1 MVKNAV
7 ITVQS
12 RVSVEDE
19 LIEVVTPGKFYITK
33 NGYKVEYDETKLSG
47 MEGTKTTMIIKEKY
61 FKLNRVGT
69 TETNM
74 EFEKNTQSVSLYK
87 TPFGA
92 MSVIVDTKDIE
103 INMDDNGGTIHIV
116 YTLNVE
122 GQQLIETDLN
132 VVIKA
137 Q

>member
-7 ITVQS
+7 VTVQS

-33 NGYKVEYDETKLSG
+33 SGYKIEYEETKLSG
-47 MEGTKTTMIIKEKY
+47 MEGTKTTMIIKNNY

-74 EFEKNTQSVSLYK
+74 EFEINKQSVSLYK

-92 MSVIVDTKDIE
+92 MSVVIDTKSLE
-103 INMDDNGGTIHIV
+103 INVDDDGGIVHIV

-132 VVIKA
+132 VIIKA
-137 Q
+137 

>member
-19 LIEVVTPGKFYITK
+19 IIEVVTPGKLYITS
-33 NGYKVEYDETKLSG
+33 NGYRVEYDETKLSG
-47 MEGTKTTMIIKEKY
+47 MEGTKTTMIIKDKY
-61 FKLNRVGT
+61 FKLIRVGT

-74 EFEKNTQSVSLYK
+74 EFEINKESISLYK
-87 TPFGA
+87 TPFGV
-92 MSVIVDTKDIE
+92 MSIAVNTKEVDIE
-103 INMDDNGGTIHIV
+103 VDENGGKVHIV

-122 GQQLIETDLN
+122 GQQMIETDLS
-132 VVIKA
+132 VFIKVK
-137 Q
+137 

>member
-7 ITVQS
+7 VTVQS

-19 LIEVVTPGKFYITK
+19 LIEVITPGKLHITS
-33 NGYKVEYDETKLSG
+33 NGYRVEYDETELSG
-47 MEGTKTTMIIKEKY
+47 MEGTKTTMIIKDRY

-74 EFEKNTQSVSLYK
+74 EFEIDKQSVSLYK

-92 MSVIVDTKDIE
+92 MSVVIDTKTLE
-103 INMDDNGGTIHIV
+103 INMDDNGGIIHIV
-116 YTLNVE
+116 YVLNVE
-122 GQQLIETDLN
+122 GQQMIETDLN
-132 VVIKA
+132 VIIKVK
-137 Q
+137 

>member
-7 ITVQS
+7 VTVQS

-33 NGYKVEYDETKLSG
+33 SGYKSEYDETKLSG
-47 MEGTKTTMIIKEKY
+47 MEGTKTTMIIKNNY

-74 EFEKNTQSVSLYK
+74 EFEINKQSVSLYK

-92 MSVIVDTKDIE
+92 MSVVIDTKSLE
-103 INMDDNGGTIHIV
+103 INVDDNGGIVHIV

-132 VVIKA
+132 VVIRA
-137 Q
+137 

>member
-19 LIEVVTPGKFYITK
+19 LIEVITPGKFYITK
-33 NGYKVEYDETKLSG
+33 SGYKVEYDETELSG

-74 EFEKNTQSVSLYK
+74 EFEKNTQSLSLYK

-92 MSVIVDTKDIE
+92 MSVVVDTKDIE
-103 INMDDNGGTIHIV
+103 INMDDNGGTIHIL

-132 VVIKA
+132 VIINS
-137 Q
+137 

>member
-33 NGYKVEYDETKLSG
+33 SGYRVEYDETKLSG

-92 MSVIVDTKDIE
+92 MSVVIDTKDIE
-103 INMDDNGGTIHIV
+103 VSVDDNGGTIHIV
-116 YTLNVE
+116 YTLNLE

-132 VVIKA
+132 VIIKA
-137 Q
+137 

>member
-19 LIEVVTPGKFYITK
+19 IIEVVTPGKLYVTS
-33 NGYKVEYDETKLSG
+33 NGYRVEYDETKLSG
-47 MEGTKTTMIIKEKY
+47 MEGTKTTMIIKDKY
-61 FKLNRVGT
+61 FKLMRVGT

-74 EFEKNTQSVSLYK
+74 EFEINKESISLYK
-87 TPFGA
+87 TPFGV
-92 MSVIVDTKDIE
+92 MSIAVNTKEVDIE
-103 INMDDNGGTIHIV
+103 VDENGGKVHIV

-122 GQQLIETDLN
+122 GQQMIETDLS
-132 VVIKA
+132 VFIKVK
-137 Q
+137 

>member
-12 RVSVEDE
+12 RVSVEDD
-19 LIEVVTPGKFYITK
+19 LIEVITPGKFHITK
-33 NGYKVEYDETKLSG
+33 SGFKVEYDETKLSG
-47 MEGTKTTMIIKEKY
+47 MEGTKTTMVIKDKY

-74 EFEKNTQSVSLYK
+74 EFEKDTQSVSLYK

-92 MSVIVDTKDIE
+92 MSVVIDTKNLE
-103 INMDDNGGTIHIV
+103 IDVDDNGGTIHIL

>member
-7 ITVQS
+7 VTVQS

-19 LIEVVTPGKFYITK
+19 LIEVITPGKLHITS
-33 NGYKVEYDETKLSG
+33 NGYRVEYDETELSG
-47 MEGTKTTMIIKEKY
+47 MEGTKTTMIIKDRY

-74 EFEKNTQSVSLYK
+74 EFEIDKQSVSLYK

-92 MSVIVDTKDIE
+92 MSVVIDTKTLE
-103 INMDDNGGTIHIV
+103 INMDDNGGIINIV
-116 YTLNVE
+116 YVLNVE
-122 GQQLIETDLN
+122 GQQMIETDLN
-132 VVIKA
+132 VIIKVK
-137 Q
+137 

>member
-1 MVKNAV
+1 MSKNAV
-7 ITVQS
+7 VTVQS
-12 RVSVEDE
+12 RVSVEDDI
-19 LIEVVTPGKFYITK
+19 IEVVTPGKFHISK
-33 NGYKVEYDETKLSG
+33 SGYKVEYDETKLSG
-47 MEGTKTTMIIKEKY
+47 MEGTKTTMIIKDGY

-69 TETNM
+69 TETNL

-92 MSVIVDTKDIE
+92 MSVIVDTKELE
-103 INMDDNGGTIHIV
+103 ISMDDNGGTIHIV

-132 VVIKA
+132 VFIKA
-137 Q
+137 

>member
-19 LIEVVTPGKFYITK
+19 IIEVVTPGKLHITS
-33 NGYKVEYDETKLSG
+33 NGYRVEYDETKLSG
-47 MEGTKTTMIIKEKY
+47 MEGTKTTMIIKDKY
-61 FKLNRVGT
+61 FKLIRVGT

-74 EFEKNTQSVSLYK
+74 EFEINKESISLYK
-87 TPFGA
+87 TPFGV
-92 MSVIVDTKDIE
+92 MSIAVNTKEVDIQVDE
-103 INMDDNGGTIHIV
+103 NGGKVHIV

-122 GQQLIETDLN
+122 GQQMIETDLS
-132 VVIKA
+132 VFIKVK
-137 Q
+137 

>member
-7 ITVQS
+7 VTVQS

-19 LIEVVTPGKFYITK
+19 LIEVITPGKLHITS
-33 NGYKVEYDETKLSG
+33 NGYRVEYDETKLSG
-47 MEGTKTTMIIKEKY
+47 MEGTKTTMIIKDRY

-74 EFEKNTQSVSLYK
+74 EFEIDKQSVSLYK

-92 MSVIVDTKDIE
+92 MSVVIDTKKLE
-103 INMDDNGGTIHIV
+103 INMDDNGGIIHIV
-116 YTLNVE
+116 YILNVE
-122 GQQLIETDLN
+122 GQQMIETDLN
-132 VVIKA
+132 VIIKVK
-137 Q
+137 

>member
-132 VVIKA
+132 VFIKA
-137 Q
+137 

>member
-1 MVKNAV
+1 
-7 ITVQS
+7 
-12 RVSVEDE
+12 
-19 LIEVVTPGKFYITK
+19 
-33 NGYKVEYDETKLSG
+33 
-47 MEGTKTTMIIKEKY
+47 MEGTKTTMIIKNNY

-74 EFEKNTQSVSLYK
+74 EFEINKQSVSLYK

-92 MSVIVDTKDIE
+92 MSVVIDTKSLE
-103 INMDDNGGTIHIV
+103 INVDDNGGIVHIV

-132 VVIKA
+132 VIIKA
-137 Q
+137 

>member
-19 LIEVVTPGKFYITK
+19 IIEVVTPGKLHITS
-33 NGYKVEYDETKLSG
+33 NGYRVEYDETKLSG
-47 MEGTKTTMIIKEKY
+47 MEGTKTTMIIKDKY
-61 FKLNRVGT
+61 FKLIRVGT

-74 EFEKNTQSVSLYK
+74 EFEINKESISLYK
-87 TPFGA
+87 TPFGV
-92 MSVIVDTKDIE
+92 MSIAVNTKEVDIE
-103 INMDDNGGTIHIV
+103 VDENGGKVHIV

-122 GQQLIETDLN
+122 GQQMIETDLS
-132 VVIKA
+132 VFIKVK
-137 Q
+137 

>member
-19 LIEVVTPGKFYITK
+19 IIEVVTPGKLHITS
-33 NGYKVEYDETKLSG
+33 NGYRVEYDETKLSG
-47 MEGTKTTMIIKEKY
+47 MEGTKTTMIIKDKY
-61 FKLNRVGT
+61 FKLIRVGT

-74 EFEKNTQSVSLYK
+74 EFEINKESISLYK
-87 TPFGA
+87 TPFGV
-92 MSVIVDTKDIE
+92 MSIAVNTKEVEIEVDE
-103 INMDDNGGTIHIV
+103 NGGKVHIV

-122 GQQLIETDLN
+122 DQQMIETDLS
-132 VVIKA
+132 VFIKVK
-137 Q
+137 

>member
-19 LIEVVTPGKFYITK
+19 IIEVVTPGKLHITS
-33 NGYKVEYDETKLSG
+33 NGYRVEYDETKLSG
-47 MEGTKTTMIIKEKY
+47 MEGTKTTMIIKDKY
-61 FKLNRVGT
+61 FKLIRVGT

-74 EFEKNTQSVSLYK
+74 EFEINKESISLYK
-87 TPFGA
+87 TPFGV
-92 MSVIVDTKDIE
+92 MSIAVNTKEVEIEVDE
-103 INMDDNGGTIHIV
+103 NGGKVHIV

-122 GQQLIETDLN
+122 GQQMIETDLS
-132 VVIKA
+132 VFIKVK
-137 Q
+137 

>member
-12 RVSVEDE
+12 RVSVEDD

-132 VVIKA
+132 VFIKA
-137 Q
+137 